1 MLFICILYNLKLGKL
16 SVFISNRM
24 LAPDFIDYLHK
35 LHLETGNNSPED
47 FSDKL
52 NLFTSLLF
60 MISAVVVTLKQYVF
74 NSMSC
79 YIPVHP
85 TGKDF
90 ENFLSDYC
98 WVHGTIPLRP
108 NEPMPKTPE
117 EWEIYEKQRRISSIG
132 IEDFGDRLNF
142 FTTILFLIATL
153 IVTVKQYVLGAMSCY
168 VSVSPSGT
176 GFETFLVN
184 YCWVH
189 GTIPLRS
196 NEPLPETD
204 AQWKDYDTHR
214 RINFIELFAKYNYAN
229 RVAVEDFSDRL
240 SLFTVVLFLIACI
253 VVSAK
258 QYFLNSISCYIPV
271 KPTGENYNAY
281 LTDYC
286 WVHGTIPLRPDEPMP
301 TTPKEWEQY
310 DQLRRITY
318 YQWVPFV
325 LGLQCIFF
333 YIPHIA
339 WQAVCAHRSGGDL
352 FALVKAAADAAISER
367 GSRKSQVKRVAEF
380 LEDMIDGHKDCRHGR
395 RMNLTRRAYDMCG
408 ICVVSKRLG
417 TCLVFSYICVKL
429 ITIINAIMQVYLIQ
443 RFLGFY
449 ADGSAGH
456 KSMQLGKTYEASSA

>member
-1 MLFICILYNLKLGKL
+1 MVAQEFIN
-16 SVFISNRM
+16 F
-24 LAPDFIDYLHK
+24 
-35 LHLETGNNSPED
+35 
-47 FSDKL
+47 
-52 NLFTSLLF
+52 FT
-60 MISAVVVTLKQYVF
+60 
-74 NSMSC
+74 
-79 YIPVHP
+79 
-85 TGKDF
+85 
-90 ENFLSDYC
+90 
-98 WVHGTIPLRP
+98 TIQLPAS
-108 NEPMPKTPE
+108 T
-117 EWEIYEKQRRISSIG
+117 G

-153 IVTVKQYVLGAMSCY
+153 VVTAKQYVLGAISCY

-176 GFETFLVN
+176 GFDTFLVN

-204 AQWKDYDTHR
+204 AQWKEYDMH
-214 RINFIELFAKYNYAN
+214 
-229 RVAVEDFSDRL
+229 
-240 SLFTVVLFLIACI
+240 
-253 VVSAK
+253 
-258 QYFLNSISCYIPV
+258 
-271 KPTGENYNAY
+271 
-281 LTDYC
+281 
-286 WVHGTIPLRPDEPMP
+286 
-301 TTPKEWEQY
+301 
-310 DQLRRITY
+310 RRITY

-417 TCLVFSYICVKL
+417 TCLVFSYFCVKL

-449 ADGSAGH
+449 ADGSAGQ
-456 KSMQLGKTYEASSA
+456 KSMQLGKSYDANSAVAAMSNQENEDLEGFGFGLTVANHIRAGRDWPETILFPRVAYCRVPGIRLVGAENAYTAQCALPINMLNEKIYIFFWFWICFLIAASIFSLILWLVRMVIAPRRKDFIKRFLRIKGIRSRNGQEITRADLDEFIDDYLRRDGVFLVRMLAINAGDVITSEIVMALYEHYIDNVYSMDNTPQKSLEKEPLKDGSGIPSNYV